1 MTLLERA
8 ADMKAVWPLLM
19 VKEMARSIAFYRDGL
34 GFEIAGEAKGDEGEV
49 FWCRVA
55 RGGASVML
63 QQACAEDGP
72 VEGRGRGV
80 ALYVMCEDVDAL
92 YAEWKKRG
100 VRMNAPT
107 AAPYGMKQ
115 LKVQEPDGYDLW
127 FESPV
132 AAAAGTED
140 GGESE

>member
-1 MTLLERA
+1 
-8 ADMKAVWPLLM
+8 
-19 VKEMARSIAFYRDGL
+19 
-34 GFEIAGEAKGDEGEV
+34 
-49 FWCRVA
+49 
-55 RGGASVML
+55 
-63 QQACAEDGP
+63 
-72 VEGRGRGV
+72 
-80 ALYVMCEDVDAL
+80 VMCEDVDAL

-107 AAPYGMKQ
+107 VASYGMKQ